1 MRVFTK
7 ELTITDLEQ
16 QDLNEPYSI
25 VYTQDFG
32 IPADQFIR
40 YTESIGGMANIEI
53 APNVPFDDKLQ
64 ILKDYITDGENVF
77 SSTLN
82 QTTRNLIKLHKGVK
96 EDLIDDEIFD
106 FSDLIKIGAMLKEE
120 INSLSDQLDS
130 IFFLVLLMVKS
141 GGQTYQQIRQV
152 YPDKFISDDRVIG
165 CLIPLIA
172 DEETF
177 ELFRFGV
184 NQKPILYTA
193 LFAADEKRV
202 VRLLQHS
209 FIYSILAFMKTKY
222 ADKFL
227 ETVGLTAESSTQSAM
242 LGLLKN

>member
-25 VYTQDFG
+25 VFTQDFG

-53 APNVPFDDKLQ
+53 APNVPFTDKLQ
-64 ILKDYITDGENVF
+64 ILKDYIIDGENVF

-82 QTTRNLIKLHKGVK
+82 QTARNLIKLHKGVK
-96 EDLIDDEIFD
+96 EEQIEDEVFN
-106 FSDLIKIGAMLKEE
+106 FAELVKIGAMLKDEVGK
-120 INSLSDQLDS
+120 LSDQLDS
-130 IFFLVLLMVKS
+130 IFFLILLMVKS

-152 YPDKFISDDRVIG
+152 YPDEFVSDDRIIG

-227 ETVGLTAESSTQSAM
+227 ETVGITAESSNQSKM
-242 LGLLKN
+242 LGLLKS